1 MRHEW
6 LNLERNRFKINEKWT
21 DLSWGEKRNEDI
33 QVDVDLKNRG
43 VIKRN
48 KKESAGLKKRGFK
61 GGKKRA
67 APLE

>member
-33 QVDVDLKNRG
+33 
-43 VIKRN
+43 
-48 KKESAGLKKRGFK
+48 
-61 GGKKRA
+61 
-67 APLE
+67 

>member
-1 MRHEW
+1 M
-6 LNLERNRFKINEKWT
+6 
-21 DLSWGEKRNEDI
+21 
-33 QVDVDLKNRG
+33 DLKNRG

-67 APLE
+67 GPVRIKNLPAREIKKGLASYSFPLGGHPLIEPP